1 MPASFLRCM
10 LQQELRSPTMQNTP
24 STEELTEIHRRM
36 ILTRRMEEILGQM
49 AKEGRTRGPLHRCD
63 GQEAVGVAACMALGT
78 RDYVCTTHRGHHVYL
93 GKGMDPRRVIAEI
106 MGRETGYCR
115 GRGGHMLLGDAATGM
130 LGGNAI
136 VGAGLPAAA
145 GMALSIQVRGE
156 DRVAMAVFGD
166 GAAQTGIAHEAMN
179 MAGLWKL
186 PVIFL
191 LENNQY
197 GLTVRQDV
205 QSPIEDLFIRAEG
218 YGMPGLK
225 VDGNDPVAVYRA
237 VAEAA
242 ARARRGDGPTLIEA
256 KTYRM
261 QGFSTSD
268 MGGYQSEDEIASWRA
283 RDPILVSSASLTE
296 LIGAKAL
303 ARIAEEAEAEI
314 QAAFAQALSDPLPVF
329 EFHTPSGAY
338 AEV

>member
-1 MPASFLRCM
+1 
-10 LQQELRSPTMQNTP
+10 MQNSP
-24 STEELTEIHRRM
+24 SIEEQSEIHRRM
-36 ILTRRMEEILGQM
+36 LLTRRLEETLGVM
-49 AKEGRTRGPLHRCD
+49 AKEGKTRGPLHRCD
-63 GQEAVGVAACMALGT
+63 GQEAVGVASCMALGVE
-78 RDYVCTTHRGHHVYL
+78 DYVSTTHRGHHVYV
-93 GKGMDPRRVIAEI
+93 GKGMEMRRIVAEI

-115 GRGGHMLLGDAATGM
+115 GRGGHMLLGDASIGM
-130 LGGNAI
+130 IGGNAI
-136 VGAGLPAAA
+136 VGAGIPAAA
-145 GMALSIQVRGE
+145 GMALSIQILGQ

-166 GAAQTGIAHEAMN
+166 GAAQTGIAHESMN

-197 GLTVRQDV
+197 GLTVRQEV
-205 QSPIEDLFIRAEG
+205 QSAVEDLYLRAAG

-268 MGGYQSEDEIASWRA
+268 MGGYQSEEEVAPWRD
-283 RDPILVSSASLTE
+283 RDPIRISAETLTA
-296 LIGAKAL
+296 LIGAEVV
-303 ARIAEEAEAEI
+303 ARIAEEVEAEI
-314 QAAFAQALSDPLPVF
+314 EAAFAQALGDPYPVF
-329 EFHTPSGAY
+329 EFHTRSGAY

>member
-1 MPASFLRCM
+1 
-10 LQQELRSPTMQNTP
+10 MQNSP
-24 STEELTEIHRRM
+24 SVEEQREIHRRM
-36 ILTRRMEEILGQM
+36 LLTRRLEEILGTM
-49 AKEGRTRGPLHRCD
+49 AREGKTRGPLHRCD
-63 GQEAVGVAACMALGT
+63 GQEAVGVAACMALGD
-78 RDYVCTTHRGHHVYL
+78 RDYVCTTHRGHHVYV
-93 GKGMDPRRVIAEI
+93 GKGMDPRRIVAEI

-115 GRGGHMLLGDAATGM
+115 GRGGHMLLGDASIGM
-130 LGGNAI
+130 IGGNAI
-136 VGAGLPAAA
+136 VGAGIPAAT
-145 GMALSIQVRGE
+145 GMALSIQILGQ

-166 GAAQTGIAHEAMN
+166 GAAQTGIAHESMN

-197 GLTVRQDV
+197 GLTVRQEV
-205 QSPIEDLFIRAEG
+205 QSPVEDLHIRAAG

-268 MGGYQSEDEIASWRA
+268 MGGYQSEEERAPWRE
-283 RDPILVSSASLTE
+283 RDPVRVSADILGG
-296 LIGAKAL
+296 LIGAEAV
-303 ARIAEEAEAEI
+303 ARIADEAEAEI
-314 QAAFAQALSDPLPVF
+314 QAAFAQALADPLPVF
-329 EFHTPSGAY
+329 EFHAPSGAY

>member
-1 MPASFLRCM
+1 
-10 LQQELRSPTMQNTP
+10 MQNAP
-24 STEELTEIHRRM
+24 STDEQREIHRRM
-36 ILTRRMEEILGQM
+36 ILTRRLEEILGQM
-49 AKEGRTRGPLHRCD
+49 AREGKTRGPLHRCD
-63 GQEAVGVAACMALGT
+63 GQEAVGVASCMALGV

-115 GRGGHMLLGDAATGM
+115 GRGGHMLLGDAEIGM

-136 VGAGLPAAA
+136 VGAGIPAAT
-145 GMALSIQVRGE
+145 GMALSVQVRGE
-156 DRVAMAVFGD
+156 DRVAMVVFGD
-166 GAAQTGIAHEAMN
+166 GAAQTGIAHESMN

-197 GLTVRQDV
+197 GLTVRQEV
-205 QSPIEDLFIRAEG
+205 QSPVEDLFIRAEG

-225 VDGNDPVAVYRA
+225 IDGNDPVAVYRA
-237 VAEAA
+237 VSEAA

-261 QGFSTSD
+261 EGFSTSD
-268 MGGYQSEDEIASWRA
+268 MGGYQSEEEMAPWRA
-283 RDPILVSSASLTE
+283 RDPIEISAAALAP
-296 LIGAKAL
+296 LIGAEAV
-303 ARIAEEAEAEI
+303 AQIAETAEAEI
-314 QAAFAQALSDPLPVF
+314 RAAFKQALADPFPAY
-329 EFHTPSGAY
+329 EFHAPSGAY

>member
-1 MPASFLRCM
+1 MKN
-10 LQQELRSPTMQNTP
+10 SP
-24 STEELTEIHRRM
+24 SIEEQSEIHRRM
-36 ILTRRMEEILGQM
+36 LLTRRLEETLGVM
-49 AKEGRTRGPLHRCD
+49 AKEGKTRGPLHRCD
-63 GQEAVGVAACMALGT
+63 GQEAVGVASCMALGVE
-78 RDYVCTTHRGHHVYL
+78 DYVSTTHRGHHVYV
-93 GKGMDPRRVIAEI
+93 GKGMEMRRIVAEI

-115 GRGGHMLLGDAATGM
+115 GRGGHMLLGDASIGM
-130 LGGNAI
+130 IGGNAI
-136 VGAGLPAAA
+136 VGAGIPAAA
-145 GMALSIQVRGE
+145 GMALSIQILGQ

-166 GAAQTGIAHEAMN
+166 GAAQTGIAHESMN

-197 GLTVRQDV
+197 GLTVRQEV
-205 QSPIEDLFIRAEG
+205 QSAVEDLYLRAAG

-268 MGGYQSEDEIASWRA
+268 MGGYQSEEEVAPWRD
-283 RDPILVSSASLTE
+283 RDPIRISAETLAA
-296 LIGAKAL
+296 LIGAEAV
-303 ARIAEEAEAEI
+303 ARIAEEVEAEI
-314 QAAFAQALSDPLPVF
+314 EAAFAQALGDPYPVF
-329 EFHTPSGAY
+329 EFHTRSGAY